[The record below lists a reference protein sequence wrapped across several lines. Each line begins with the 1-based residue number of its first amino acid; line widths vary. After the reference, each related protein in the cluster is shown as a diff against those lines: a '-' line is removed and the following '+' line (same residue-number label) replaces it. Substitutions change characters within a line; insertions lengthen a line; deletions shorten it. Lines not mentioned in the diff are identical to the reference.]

1 MSERHNKLTHLHTHP
16 QSMKMVMALTVT
28 ESGCV
33 YHLKRPGAVMNA
45 GDIIARMDLDD
56 PSIVTKAHLYT
67 GGFPPSKTTL
77 PRDAEKLN
85 HIYQSRRAV
94 LDNVLNG
101 E

>member
-1 MSERHNKLTHLHTHP
+1 
-16 QSMKMVMALTVT
+16 MKMVMALTVA

-33 YHLKRPGAVMNA
+33 YHLKRPGAVLNA

-56 PSIVTKAHLYT
+56 PSLVTKAQLYT
-67 GGFPPSKTTL
+67 DSFPPSKTTL

-85 HIYQSRRAV
+85 HIYQSRRGV

-101 E
+101 ECSDGWY